1 MNNNLSILAIEDSS
15 ADFRLIERHLRVAG
29 LNAQCTRIE
38 TIEEL
43 TQAVEAG
50 GWDIIL
56 SDYSVPQLN
65 FENDLAFIHQQLPD
79 TPVILVSGS
88 IGEEKA
94 VELLKLGVWDFI
106 LKDNLTRLVPS
117 IERCL
122 REVSDRFARKTA
134 EKELS
139 EQQQLLTVVVEGST
153 DAIFVKDLLGR
164 YLLVNQAASQ
174 FVGKPADQIIG
185 HDDGFIFPPSI
196 ASEIMAI
203 DKTIMESGN
212 TQTHEETITTIFGEH
227 LIFQVTKGPMLDH
240 NGQVSGLFGIS
251 HNITARKKREL
262 ALIESETRFSTVF
275 HKNPLAIGISNYASG
290 RFIDVNEAFLQLFC
304 YERNEIIGHTAT
316 ELNLWVYPEDKA
328 RMYTFLS
335 EYGQIQNQELMF
347 RTKTNET
354 GDALL
359 SAELINIGGEQCVLR
374 MLSDITEKN
383 KAQRA
388 INYLAHHDALTG
400 LPNRLLVR
408 DRVEQAIATAKRD
421 KHKVALLFMDLD
433 NFKSIND
440 SLGHASGD
448 SLLEVISHRLRESIR
463 GTDTV
468 SRFGGDE
475 FLVVLSH
482 ITGNEAVV
490 SVCTKILEDIT
501 KPAKI
506 NGHELSTSCS
516 IGVTVYP
523 DDGDDFD
530 ALLRKADSAMYY
542 AKDAKGN
549 TYRFFDSK
557 MNEDAIE
564 LVGLRNGLR
573 IALERNEFVLH
584 YQPQID
590 LSSGAV
596 IGAEALIRWQHPE
609 LGLLPPGKFI
619 TLAEE
624 SGLIVP
630 IGEWALREACRQAMA
645 WRKQGLPDLVMA
657 VNLSAI
663 QFRRGNLEETVI
675 SALKDSGLDPQFLEL
690 ELTESILIGDTEN
703 VLQTVQRLKTLG
715 IKLSLD
721 DFGTG
726 YSSLSYLK
734 RFAVDKVKI
743 DQSFISDMD
752 KNPSDAAIV
761 RAIIQMSK
769 SLGLRTIAEG
779 IEEEYLVKYLQIYHC
794 DEAQGYYYSRPISSD
809 DFVLWV
815 LASLS

>member
-1 MNNNLSILAIEDSS
+1 MKNNLSILAIEDSS
-15 ADFRLIERHLRVAG
+15 ADFRLIERHLRLAG
-29 LNAQCTRIE
+29 LRAQCTRID
-38 TIEEL
+38 TLDEL
-43 TQAVEAG
+43 YQSLDAG

-56 SDYSVPQLN
+56 YAYNVPQLN
-65 FENDLAFIHQQLPD
+65 FEDNLALIQQRLPD
-79 TPVILVSGS
+79 TPVILVLGS
-88 IGEEKA
+88 VGEEKA
-94 VELLKLGVWDFI
+94 VALLKFGVWDFL

-117 IERCL
+117 IQRCL
-122 REVSDRFARKTA
+122 REVSDRFALKSA
-134 EKELS
+134 EKELG
-139 EQQQLLTVVVEGST
+139 EQQKLLTVVVEGST
-153 DAIFVKDLLGR
+153 NAIFVKDLHGR
-164 YLLVNQAASQ
+164 YLLVNQAAAQ
-174 FVGKPADQIIG
+174 FVGKSADQVIG
-185 HDDGFIFPPSI
+185 HDDSFIFPAAI
-196 ASEIMAI
+196 ATEVMEI
-203 DKTIMESGN
+203 DKAIMSSGK
-212 TQTHEETITTIFGEH
+212 TQTHEEYITTLSGEQ
-227 LIFQVTKGPMLDH
+227 LIFHVTKGPMLDY

-251 HNITARKKREL
+251 HNITERKKREL
-262 ALIESETRFSTVF
+262 ALIESESRFSTVF
-275 HKNPLAIGISNYASG
+275 NRNPIAIGISNYASEE
-290 RFIDVNEAFLQLFC
+290 FIDVNEAYLQLSG
-304 YERNEIIGHTAT
+304 YERNEVIGHTAI
-316 ELNLWVYPEDKA
+316 ELNLWVYPEEKA
-328 RMYTFLS
+328 RMYMSLSLS
-335 EYGQIQNQELMF
+335 EHGQIQNQELLF
-347 RTKTNET
+347 RTKNGEI

-359 SAELINIGGEQCVLR
+359 SAELINIGGEQCVLHI
-374 MLSDITEKN
+374 LTDITEKK
-383 KAQRA
+383 KAQRV
-388 INYLAHHDALTG
+388 IDYLSHHDALTG
-400 LPNRLLVR
+400 LPNRMLVR
-408 DRVEQAIATAKRD
+408 DRVKQAIAVAKGD
-421 KHKVALLFMDLD
+421 KHKIALLFIDLD

-448 SLLEVISHRLRESIR
+448 VLLEVISHRLRESIR

-482 ITGNEAVV
+482 ITASDAVV
-490 SVCTKILEDIT
+490 AVCSKILEDIT
-501 KPAKI
+501 KPARI
-506 NGHELSTSCS
+506 DGYELSTSCS

-530 ALLRKADSAMYY
+530 SLLRKADSAMYY

-557 MNEDAIE
+557 MNADAIE
-564 LVGLRNGLR
+564 QVELRHGLR

-619 TLAEE
+619 TLAED

-663 QFRRGNLEETVI
+663 QFRRGNLDKTVI
-675 SALKDSGLDPQFLEL
+675 AALRDSGLDPQFLEL

-703 VLQTVQRLKTLG
+703 VLQTVKRLKTLG
-715 IKLSLD
+715 VKLSLD

-743 DQSFISDMD
+743 DQSFIRDMD

-779 IEEEYLVKYLQIYHC
+779 IEEEHLIKYLQIYHC
-794 DEAQGYYYSRPISSD
+794 DEAQGYYYSRPMAGAH
-809 DFVLWV
+809 FAEFLTKE
-815 LASLS
+815 

>member
-1 MNNNLSILAIEDSS
+1 MKNNLSILAIEDSS
-15 ADFRLIERHLRVAG
+15 ADFRLIERHLRLAG
-29 LNAQCTRIE
+29 LRAQCTRID
-38 TIEEL
+38 TLDEL
-43 TQAVEAG
+43 YQSLDAG

-56 SDYSVPQLN
+56 YDYNVPQLN
-65 FENDLAFIHQQLPD
+65 FEDNLALIQQRLPD
-79 TPVILVSGS
+79 TPVILVLGS
-88 IGEEKA
+88 VGEEKA
-94 VELLKLGVWDFI
+94 VALLKFGVWDFL

-117 IERCL
+117 IQRCL
-122 REVSDRFARKTA
+122 REVSDRFALKSA
-134 EKELS
+134 EKELG
-139 EQQQLLTVVVEGST
+139 EQQKLLTVVVEGST
-153 DAIFVKDLLGR
+153 NAIFVKDLLGR
-164 YLLVNQAASQ
+164 YLLVNQAAAQ
-174 FVGKPADQIIG
+174 FVGKSADQVIG
-185 HDDGFIFPPSI
+185 HDDSFIFPAAI
-196 ASEIMAI
+196 ATEVMEI
-203 DKTIMESGN
+203 DKAIMSSGK
-212 TQTHEETITTIFGEH
+212 TQTHEEYITTLSGEQ
-227 LIFQVTKGPMLDH
+227 LIFHVTKGPMLDY

-251 HNITARKKREL
+251 HNITERKKREL
-262 ALIESETRFSTVF
+262 ALIESESRFSTVF
-275 HKNPLAIGISNYASG
+275 NRNPIAIGISNYASEK
-290 RFIDVNEAFLQLFC
+290 FIDVNEAYLQLSG
-304 YERNEIIGHTAT
+304 YERNEVIGHTAI
-316 ELNLWVYPEDKA
+316 ELNLWVYPEEKA
-328 RMYTFLS
+328 RMYMSLSLS
-335 EYGQIQNQELMF
+335 EHGQIQNQELLF
-347 RTKTNET
+347 RTKNGEI

-359 SAELINIGGEQCVLR
+359 SAELINIGGEQCVLHI
-374 MLSDITEKN
+374 LTDITEKK
-383 KAQRA
+383 KAQRV
-388 INYLAHHDALTG
+388 IDYLSHHDALTG
-400 LPNRLLVR
+400 LPNRILVR
-408 DRVEQAIATAKRD
+408 DRVKQAIAAAKRD
-421 KHKVALLFMDLD
+421 KHKIALLFIDLD

-448 SLLEVISHRLRESIR
+448 VLLEVISHRLRESIR

-482 ITGNEAVV
+482 ITASDAVV
-490 SVCTKILEDIT
+490 AVCSKILEDIT
-501 KPAKI
+501 KPARI
-506 NGHELSTSCS
+506 DGYELSTSCS

-530 ALLRKADSAMYY
+530 SLLRKADSAMYY

-557 MNEDAIE
+557 MNADAIE
-564 LVGLRNGLR
+564 QVELRHGLR

-619 TLAEE
+619 TLAED

-663 QFRRGNLEETVI
+663 QFRRGNLDETVI
-675 SALKDSGLDPQFLEL
+675 AALRDSGLEPQFLEL

-703 VLQTVQRLKTLG
+703 VLQTVKRLKTLG
-715 IKLSLD
+715 VKLSLD

-743 DQSFISDMD
+743 DQSFIRDMD

-779 IEEEYLVKYLQIYHC
+779 IEEEHLIKYLQIYHC
-794 DEAQGYYYSRPISSD
+794 DEAQGYYYSRPMAGAH
-809 DFVLWV
+809 FAEFLTKE
-815 LASLS
+815 

>member
-203 DKTIMESGN
+203 DKTIMEFGN
-212 TQTHEETITTIFGEH
+212 TQTHEETITTILGEH

-530 ALLRKADSAMYY
+530 ALLRKADSAM
-542 AKDAKGN
+542 
-549 TYRFFDSK
+549 
-557 MNEDAIE
+557 
-564 LVGLRNGLR
+564 
-573 IALERNEFVLH
+573 
-584 YQPQID
+584 
-590 LSSGAV
+590 
-596 IGAEALIRWQHPE
+596 
-609 LGLLPPGKFI
+609 
-619 TLAEE
+619 
-624 SGLIVP
+624 
-630 IGEWALREACRQAMA
+630 
-645 WRKQGLPDLVMA
+645 
-657 VNLSAI
+657 
-663 QFRRGNLEETVI
+663 
-675 SALKDSGLDPQFLEL
+675 
-690 ELTESILIGDTEN
+690 
-703 VLQTVQRLKTLG
+703 
-715 IKLSLD
+715 
-721 DFGTG
+721 
-726 YSSLSYLK
+726 
-734 RFAVDKVKI
+734 
-743 DQSFISDMD
+743 
-752 KNPSDAAIV
+752 
-761 RAIIQMSK
+761 
-769 SLGLRTIAEG
+769 
-779 IEEEYLVKYLQIYHC
+779 
-794 DEAQGYYYSRPISSD
+794 
-809 DFVLWV
+809 
-815 LASLS
+815 